1 MHIICRS
8 VPPIAQILLG
18 LDLQPFRGD
27 HRDVE
32 FGRQKHF
39 QELSMVR
46 GATDKSL
53 SIGSYTVSRDCRF
66 TTFSVVRLQKG
77 RPKRRGSCIHQRNYE
92 LSQFEVSQDKEKC
105 ANIRLY
111 VALHNERFHV
121 VVSGS
126 DAAAI
131 ATIES
136 QITAEEHTRQRL
148 QWIYTRQ
155 SGLNAMTVHERS
167 SHEMQYEKVS
177 RVLREWRD
185 SARPFSSFRWD
196 GQENSAAMD
205 TTDPMNPCLLCEA
218 RMTHMVPIM
227 RFDVAGV
234 MQNQT
239 RTFADSS
246 VNMWAELNP
255 NNEDTED
262 RTLAGRRDVVSRWT
276 LFKRRIRSL
285 PDVKAKEPKPH
296 ISSPRMLM
304 LTCTEELQ
312 ERMKSA
318 NNRSRNVDLID
329 DVAS

>member
-1 MHIICRS
+1 
-8 VPPIAQILLG
+8 
-18 LDLQPFRGD
+18 
-27 HRDVE
+27 
-32 FGRQKHF
+32 
-39 QELSMVR
+39 MVH
-46 GATDKSL
+46 GATGKSL

-66 TTFSVVRLQKG
+66 TTFSIVRLQKG
-77 RPKRRGSCIHQRNYE
+77 RLKQRGSCIHQRNYE
-92 LSQFEVSQDKEKC
+92 LSKFEVSQDQERC
-105 ANIRLY
+105 ARIRLY

-155 SGLNAMTVHERS
+155 SGLNEMTVHERS
-167 SHEMQYEKVS
+167 SHEMQYEKIS

-196 GQENSAAMD
+196 GQANSAAMD
-205 TTDPMNPCLLCEA
+205 TTDAMNPCLLCEA
-218 RMTHMVPIM
+218 RMTHTVPIIH
-227 RFDVAGV
+227 FDVAGV
-234 MQNQT
+234 MANQT

-255 NNEDTED
+255 HNEDTEN
-262 RTLAGRRDVVSRWT
+262 RTLAGRRDVVSRWA
-276 LFKRRIRSL
+276 LFKRRIRSSL
-285 PDVKAKEPKPH
+285 DVKAKESKPH
-296 ISSPRMLM
+296 ISSPRMSM

-312 ERMKSA
+312 ERMQSA
-318 NNRSRNVDLID
+318 NNISNDVDLID
-329 DVAS
+329 DVAP